1 MLLTLLI
8 LPLLSFFF
16 SGLLGRII
24 GVRGS
29 QLISCLMLLIST
41 ILSILIYIE
50 VTINKINMKINLFNW
65 INSEILNINICFNI
79 DSLTCSMLIPV
90 LIISTLVHIYSIGYM
105 ENDPHNQ
112 RFFSYLSLFTFMMLI
127 LVTSENYLLLFV
139 GWEGVGVCSYLL
151 VSFWF
156 TRVEAIKSSMSAFFT
171 NRVGD
176 CIFTIGIFS
185 IIYLMGSL
193 NFSLVFALAGYFN
206 KNIITIIGLCLL
218 LGAMA
223 KSSQL
228 GLHIWLPQ
236 AMEGPTP
243 VSALIHAATM
253 VTAGVYLL
261 IRSSPLI
268 DYSDIVLNT
277 CLWIGALTTIFSSI
291 IGFFQ
296 YDIKKVIAYSTMS
309 QLGMMVIA
317 IGLSCYNLALYHL
330 INHAFYK
337 GLLFLGAGSIIH
349 ATNYNQDFRKYGG
362 FISFLPLTYSVMLI
376 ASCSLI
382 AIPFLSGY
390 FSKDFILES
399 LLGEIKRSS
408 NNLLLINN
416 NYIIFYISCIGAI
429 FTTLYSI
436 KVLYFTFL
444 SNPNGPKY
452 NYNINIQESNIFIT
466 LPLIILSIFSIY
478 FGYISQ
484 EIYLNIGLNNL
495 QDNSIF
501 IYPNNESKLYVE
513 YNANINNKLLPL
525 LLTIVNIFISLF
537 FFEKL
542 KKILIMVKL
551 TNIGYNLYCFFNRRL
566 FIDYIYNKFIILY
579 FILYTGG
586 WSRKYLDN
594 GILEIIGPHGFK
606 KFFLFISNK
615 FNSKNTGKIKD
626 YVLYIIGFT
635 LNISFIYIYIYIL

>member
-16 SGLLGRII
+16 SGLFGRKI
-24 GVRGS
+24 GIKGS
-29 QLISCLMLLIST
+29 QLISCTMLLIAT

-50 VTINKINMKINLFNW
+50 VTLNKINMKINLFNW
-65 INSEILNINICFNI
+65 IDSEILNINICFNI

-90 LIISTLVHIYSIGYM
+90 LIISTLVHIYSISYM

-139 GWEGVGVCSYLL
+139 GWEGVGICSYLL
-151 VSFWF
+151 ISFWF

-171 NRVGD
+171 NRIGD

-193 NFSLVFALAGYFN
+193 NFSLIYALIGYFN

-309 QLGMMVIA
+309 QLGMMIIA
-317 IGLSCYNLALYHL
+317 LGLSCYNLALYHL

-349 ATNYNQDFRKYGG
+349 ATNDNQDFRKYGG
-362 FISFLPLTYSVMLI
+362 FITYLPLTYSVMLI

-399 LLGEIKRSS
+399 LLGEIKRTS

-452 NYNINIQESNIFIT
+452 NYNIKESNIFIT

-513 YNANINNKLLPL
+513 YNANFNNKLLPL
-525 LLTIVNIFISLF
+525 FLTVINIFFSLL

-542 KKILIMVKL
+542 KKILIILKL
-551 TNIGYNLYCFFNRRL
+551 TNIGYNLYCFFNRQL

-579 FILYTGG
+579 IILYTGG

-594 GILEIIGPHGFK
+594 GILEIIGPYGFK

-615 FNSKNTGKIKD
+615 INLKNTGKIKD

-635 LNISFIYIYIYIL
+635 LNISFIYLYTYIL